1 MYTECIIKFVDS
13 SEEMYAVIK
22 EDNKFDEKYDELIFF
37 YGLSKEALEEAAK
50 DGVALEGEW
59 VVQEVLGSIDSFD
72 DEFYMSE

>member
-13 SEEMYAVIK
+13 GEEMYAVIK

-59 VVQEVLGSIDSFD
+59 VVQEVLSSIDSFD

>member
-13 SEEMYAVIK
+13 GEEMYAVIK